1 MDIKQL
7 FKDYLKN
14 KNKIKLLQ
22 QEIECI
28 KNDDGLH
35 GIKLY
40 EKTSSTNKVN
50 DSLGNLLEYKE
61 KKITE
66 LEREIKLIQRD
77 IDRVDL
83 FLSFL
88 DENKAKILKYKF
100 MTTPQLTY
108 VAIAHR
114 LGYSDSGVRMVVTR
128 AFKDL
133 DNLIN
138 KQL

>member
-14 KNKIKLLQ
+14 KNKIKLLH

-35 GIKLY
+35 GIKVY

-50 DSLGNLLEYKE
+50 DSLGNLLEYKT

-66 LEREIKLIQRD
+66 LEREIKFIQMD

-88 DENKAKILKYKF
+88 DEKKSKVLKYKF
-100 MTTPQLTY
+100 INDNPLTY

-114 LGYSDSGVRMVVTR
+114 LGYSDSGIRMIITR
-128 AFKDL
+128 AFNEL
-133 DNLIN
+133 DKIIN
-138 KQL
+138 F

>member
-14 KNKIKLLQ
+14 KNKIKLLH

-35 GIKLY
+35 GIKFY

-50 DSLGNLLEYKE
+50 DSLGNLLEYKT

-114 LGYSDSGVRMVVTR
+114 LGYSDSGVRMVVAR
-128 AFKDL
+128 ALKEL
-133 DNLIN
+133 ENLVN
-138 KQL
+138 

>member
-7 FKDYLKN
+7 FKNYLKN

-40 EKTSSTNKVN
+40 EKTSNTNKVN

-128 AFKDL
+128 ALKEL
-133 DNLIN
+133 ENLVN
-138 KQL
+138 